1 MNALF
6 LHLGLEGWKPALT
19 ALLLPPVPWLLLVLA
34 GGALLPRRRRI
45 GWALLGSGVL
55 LLYLGSCMAV
65 ARLLHD
71 HLLHPPAALRG
82 AEIDALMHT
91 PAGAHTA
98 IVVLGGGVRPMAL
111 EYGQATLAPAS
122 MERLRYGV
130 WLSRRSGWPLAFSGG
145 AGHAQPGAPAEA
157 AVAARIAAQEFNH
170 PLRWTETRSRD
181 TRENA
186 AFTLPLL
193 RAAGVQRIVLV
204 TNSDHLP
211 RALAHFRAA
220 GGDAVPV
227 LGAPMAVDAAD
238 MPPLLQWLPS
248 HAGQDLSR
256 RVLHEWLGARF
267 GA

>member
-1 MNALF
+1 LNELF
-6 LHLGLEGWKPALT
+6 LHLGVEGWKPALT

-34 GGALLPRRRRI
+34 GGALLPRRRRV

-71 HLLHPPAALRG
+71 HLLHPPPALRS
-82 AEIDALMHT
+82 AEIEALMHT

-98 IVVLGGGVRPMAL
+98 IVVLGGGVQAMAP
-111 EYGQATLAPAS
+111 EYGQATLAPLS

-145 AGHAQPGAPAEA
+145 AGHAQPGAPAEGT
-157 AVAARIAAQEFNH
+157 VAARIAAQEFNH
-170 PLRWTETRSRD
+170 PLRWTESRSRD

-186 AFTLPLL
+186 QFTLPLL

-204 TNSDHLP
+204 THSDHLP
-211 RALAHFRAA
+211 RALAQFRAA
-220 GGDAVPV
+220 AGEGLLV
-227 LGAPMAVDAAD
+227 LGAPVGSGAGDT
-238 MPPLLQWLPS
+238 PSLLQWLPS
-248 HAGQDLSR
+248 NAGQDLSR
-256 RVLHEWLGARF
+256 RVLREWLGARL